1 MPIQVG
7 MVSLGCPKNQVDG
20 EILLGL
26 VQQDP
31 EFELQADPS
40 LCDVV
45 LINTCGFIDDAKQE
59 SIDTILEFCQL
70 KEEGQLKCV
79 LVTGCLAQRYKEEIL
94 AEIPEVDGVVGIGSN
109 SQIAQIIKDALAGSH
124 PQLFASAYDLP
135 LAGSRILTTPSHYA
149 YLKISEGCSNRCT
162 FCAIPYIRGDFR
174 SRTIEDI
181 VAEAKELAAAGIKE
195 LIVVAQDT
203 TRYGEDLYGEPRL
216 ADLLEELCKIDGFV
230 WIRLMYCY
238 PDRITDRLLDII
250 AREEKIVKYIDIPL
264 QHTSKE
270 VLRRMGRKGDDAW
283 VRQVIALIRDRV
295 PDVFIRTTVI
305 AGFPGE
311 SEQQYEQLCRFV
323 DDMRFQRLGCFAY
336 SQEEGTPAAK
346 LDGQLDEETKRRRA
360 QHIMDK
366 QALIMGDYNRQMIG
380 KTVQVMVDYFD
391 SEDMVYVGRTQHD
404 APEIDGTVRFAAE
417 CDLQNGDLV
426 AITVDEADDFDLY
439 GHLAADDA

>member
-1 MPIQVG
+1 
-7 MVSLGCPKNQVDG
+7 
-20 EILLGL
+20 
-26 VQQDP
+26 
-31 EFELQADPS
+31 
-40 LCDVV
+40 
-45 LINTCGFIDDAKQE
+45 
-59 SIDTILEFCQL
+59 
-70 KEEGQLKCV
+70 
-79 LVTGCLAQRYKEEIL
+79 
-94 AEIPEVDGVVGIGSN
+94 
-109 SQIAQIIKDALAGSH
+109 
-124 PQLFASAYDLP
+124 
-135 LAGSRILTTPSHYA
+135 
-149 YLKISEGCSNRCT
+149 
-162 FCAIPYIRGDFR
+162 
-174 SRTIEDI
+174 
-181 VAEAKELAAAGIKE
+181 
-195 LIVVAQDT
+195 
-203 TRYGEDLYGEPRL
+203 
-216 ADLLEELCKIDGFV
+216 
-230 WIRLMYCY
+230 
-238 PDRITDRLLDII
+238 
-250 AREEKIVKYIDIPL
+250 
-264 QHTSKE
+264 
-270 VLRRMGRKGDDAW
+270 MGRKGDDAW

-346 LDGQLDEETKRRRA
+346 LDGQLDEETKRHRA

-391 SEDMVYVGRTQHD
+391 SEDMAYVGRTQHD